1 MLTLLLL
8 VLSLVLS
15 TLVVIT
21 SRQLRR
27 EKDRT
32 MLKKANIKK
41 ELSQAPI
48 QDPVTENAILDTL
61 SDACFLLN
69 SEGVITYANSATERF
84 LSDQGG
90 IGQKLEA
97 CGMAPRMT
105 KPVLEALAKN
115 EAIITQVILSDRE
128 TSATALEQSGESAW
142 LLDAGPLPSGHS
154 QSSMRVLLRDITTE
168 YYTEQVRK
176 DFVANASH
184 ELRTPLA
191 IINGYLENL
200 TEGDLLEDRETALRF
215 LKIMGKHGRRIA
227 RIVEDM
233 LIISRLESGEAN
245 TLKIDPFRLQ
255 SCALDVM
262 ERLESVIARQGASV
276 NLQMEVPE
284 VRLAGDR
291 FYWTQILFNLVENAL
306 KQNPQIPLAVTV
318 GWREEDSVLVI
329 WVEDNGVGIPS
340 SDLPFI
346 FRRFYR
352 VEKHHSQKEIKGTG
366 LGLSIVRRAVEAHGG
381 NIEVGSIPGE
391 TTRFEIT
398 LPLEMVS
405 MDVEDLSREANKTSE
420 SR

>member
-1 MLTLLLL
+1 
-8 VLSLVLS
+8 
-15 TLVVIT
+15 
-21 SRQLRR
+21 
-27 EKDRT
+27 
-32 MLKKANIKK
+32 
-41 ELSQAPI
+41 
-48 QDPVTENAILDTL
+48 
-61 SDACFLLN
+61 
-69 SEGVITYANSATERF
+69 
-84 LSDQGG
+84 
-90 IGQKLEA
+90 
-97 CGMAPRMT
+97 
-105 KPVLEALAKN
+105 
-115 EAIITQVILSDRE
+115 
-128 TSATALEQSGESAW
+128 
-142 LLDAGPLPSGHS
+142 
-154 QSSMRVLLRDITTE
+154 
-168 YYTEQVRK
+168 
-176 DFVANASH
+176 
-184 ELRTPLA
+184 
-191 IINGYLENL
+191 
-200 TEGDLLEDRETALRF
+200 
-215 LKIMGKHGRRIA
+215 MGKHGRRIA

-245 TLKIDPFRLQ
+245 TLKIEPFRLQ
-255 SCALDVM
+255 SCALDVV

-405 MDVEDLSREANKTSE
+405 MDVEDLPGEATKMTE

>member
-1 MLTLLLL
+1 MLTLPLI
-8 VLSLVLS
+8 VLSLVLA
-15 TLVVIT
+15 TLLVIT
-21 SRQLRR
+21 TRQLRR

-32 MLKKANIKK
+32 MLEKANIKK
-41 ELSQAPI
+41 DLSQTPI
-48 QDPVTENAILDTL
+48 QDAVAENAILDTL

-84 LSDQGG
+84 FSGQGG
-90 IGQKLEA
+90 IGHKIEA

-105 KPVLEALAKN
+105 KPVLDALAEN
-115 EAIITQVILSDRE
+115 EAIIKQVILSDRE

-142 LLDAGPLPSGHS
+142 LVDVGPLPSGHS

-168 YYTEQVRK
+168 YHTEQVRK

-233 LIISRLESGEAN
+233 LLISRLESSEAN
-245 TLKIDPFRLQ
+245 TLKIEPFRLQ
-255 SCALDVM
+255 SCALDVV
-262 ERLESVIARQGASV
+262 ERLESVINRQGASV
-276 NLQMEVPE
+276 HLQMEVPE

-306 KQNPQIPLAVTV
+306 KQNPQIPLAVIV
-318 GWREEDSVLVI
+318 GWREEESGLMI
-329 WVEDNGVGIPS
+329 WVEDNGIGIPS

-352 VEKHHSQKEIKGTG
+352 VEKHHSQEEIKGTG
-366 LGLSIVRRAVEAHGG
+366 LGLSIVRRAVEAHDGH
-381 NIEVGSIPGE
+381 IEVGSIPGE
-391 TTRFEIT
+391 ATRFEIT
-398 LPLEMVS
+398 LPPQMILPEGS
-405 MDVEDLSREANKTSE
+405 NTPDE
-420 SR
+420 SA

>member
-1 MLTLLLL
+1 MLTLPLI
-8 VLSLVLS
+8 VLSLVLA
-15 TLVVIT
+15 TLLVIT
-21 SRQLRR
+21 TRQLRR

-32 MLKKANIKK
+32 MLEKANIKK
-41 ELSQAPI
+41 DLSQTPI
-48 QDPVTENAILDTL
+48 QDAVTENAILDTL

-84 LSDQGG
+84 FSGQGG
-90 IGQKLEA
+90 IGHKIEA

-105 KPVLEALAKN
+105 KPVLDALAEN
-115 EAIITQVILSDRE
+115 EAIIKQVILSDRE

-142 LLDAGPLPSGHS
+142 LVDAGPLPSGHS
-154 QSSMRVLLRDITTE
+154 KSSMRVLLRDITTE
-168 YYTEQVRK
+168 YHTEQVRK

-233 LIISRLESGEAN
+233 LLISRLESSEAN
-245 TLKIDPFRLQ
+245 TLKIEPFRLQ
-255 SCALDVM
+255 SCALDVV
-262 ERLESVIARQGASV
+262 ERLESVINRQGASV
-276 NLQMEVPE
+276 HLQMEVPE

-306 KQNPQIPLAVTV
+306 KQNPQIPLAVIV
-318 GWREEDSVLVI
+318 GWREEESGLMI
-329 WVEDNGVGIPS
+329 WVEDNGIGIPS

-352 VEKHHSQKEIKGTG
+352 VEKHHSQEEIKGTG
-366 LGLSIVRRAVEAHGG
+366 LGLSIVRRAVEAHDGH
-381 NIEVGSIPGE
+381 IEVGSIPGE
-391 TTRFEIT
+391 ATRFEIT
-398 LPLEMVS
+398 LPPQMILPEGS
-405 MDVEDLSREANKTSE
+405 NTPDE
-420 SR
+420 SA